1 MRKLALRSVENL
13 SVDGEVAAAMH
24 GGDGSGA
31 PRQRVVGSEPRVLL
45 FSAAAKAAFYI
56 HVNHNISL
64 FLSALSL
71 SIYKRDFP
79 CTATTNN

>member
-24 GGDGSGA
+24 GGDGSEA
-31 PRQRVVGSEPRVLL
+31 PRLRVVGSEPRVLL

-56 HVNHNISL
+56 HVNHNLSF

-71 SIYKRDFP
+71 SLYKRIGS
-79 CTATTNN
+79 CHISG